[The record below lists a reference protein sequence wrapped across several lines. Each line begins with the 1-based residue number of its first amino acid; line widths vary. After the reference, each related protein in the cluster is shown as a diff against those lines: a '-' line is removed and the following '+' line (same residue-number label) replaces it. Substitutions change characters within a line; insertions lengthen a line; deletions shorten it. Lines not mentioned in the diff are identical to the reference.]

1 MDQLELIA
9 EKWARLQRQR
19 GSPDAAARAI
29 VGSLAEEG
37 DSLADIAEIACSL
50 LEEGRGRDDVTGMAG
65 MAGAILAACRAQA
78 N

>member
-1 MDQLELIA
+1 VDQLELIA

-65 MAGAILAACRAQA
+65 AILAACRAQA